1 VLQFEKILSKNQILI
16 LVSILLF
23 QAAEIT
29 GQQSYNDISTSVKSG
44 VFNESFDNNSNNWLL
59 DNLWINGNVSNGNY
73 KITCKNYK
81 KSTGLSYKTV
91 FIDQTKDY
99 EIETAIKNIS
109 GSGGLAFGINSKF
122 DHYRIELSG
131 SGNLSVIKN
140 IPSKGKN
147 EEIYSGPVSSGFKSG
162 LFNKITIR
170 KLQDYYY
177 LFLNEDLIGRFDKI
191 NPEGDQVGFNV
202 GLNSEISVDFLTISY
217 LSAKPD
223 ANLTAKNETRTDSE
237 RAVSEN
243 AVKVAP
249 AVVIPAN
256 DTKQNIN
263 IPKTPLPPSVKWISP
278 SGSKT
283 VLETYSARVRA
294 NIRSISELKSAL
306 FYVNGSSIGEGEIKL
321 SPGKTDEYV
330 AEKVISLNPGENNV
344 YLIATNTEGANKS
357 DLRYFSNPP
366 ANPPLISWGN
376 PVSENVIVNA
386 DRITIEACIASST
399 DLKSAKI
406 LVNGDTQEESNI
418 FQAYP
423 NDKCNYKW
431 QRSVILKEGDNSI
444 YIIATNIAGSTTS
457 EKRIVKFMAAIT
469 EKRIALVFGNAAY
482 GEKSSLKNP
491 VNDANLMEATLKEL
505 GFEVIKRTNAGL
517 NVMREAVREFSRKL
531 SQYNVGLFY
540 YAGHGM
546 QIEGV
551 NYLIPTDAILK
562 EPSDCK
568 YEAIPVDFVTE
579 EFGKYPENTNI
590 VILDA
595 CRNNP
600 YRSWVR
606 GGETGFKA
614 ISPTSGTIISF
625 ATAAGSTAIDGTSS
639 NGLFTEELA
648 KQMVQSQPIESV
660 FKKTRVEV
668 RKRSNEMQVP
678 MEWTN
683 LNGEFYFK
691 K

>member
-1 VLQFEKILSKNQILI
+1 MLFKNRILI
-16 LVSILLF
+16 LVSILLSF
-23 QAAEIT
+23 TVKISA
-29 GQQSYNDISTSVKSG
+29 QQSYNDIAVSLKTSVFSDL
-44 VFNESFDNNSNNWLL
+44 FNNNGNEWFL
-59 DNLWINGNVSNGNY
+59 DNPWISGDITNGY
-73 KITCKNYK
+73 YTIKCKNYN

-91 FIDQTKDY
+91 FIEKAKDY
-99 EIETAIKNIS
+99 EIETSIKNIN
-109 GSGGLAFGINSKF
+109 GSGGLAFGITSKY
-122 DHYRIELSG
+122 DHYRIELSA
-131 SGNLSVIKN
+131 SGNLSIIKN

-147 EEIYSGPVSSGFKSG
+147 EEIYSGLAGSGFKPG
-162 LFNKITIR
+162 NYNKITIR
-170 KLQDYYY
+170 KLKDYFY
-177 LFLNEDLIGRFDKI
+177 LFINEVLVGRYSRI
-191 NPEGDQVGFNV
+191 NPEGDQIGFNV
-202 GLNSEISVDFLTISY
+202 GLNSEISVDYLNVSY
-217 LSAKPD
+217 LSTRPET
-223 ANLTAKNETRTDSE
+223 NLTAKNEQGKETERTLTENVPKSE
-237 RAVSEN
+237 T
-243 AVKVAP
+243 
-249 AVVIPAN
+249 AVVLVASNAGKDNGILN
-256 DTKQNIN
+256 
-263 IPKTPLPPSVKWISP
+263 KTAVVPLIKWISP
-278 SGSKT
+278 SGAKT
-283 VLETYSARVRA
+283 AIDTYSARVKA
-294 NIRSISELKSAL
+294 NIKSDTEISSVL
-306 FYVNGSSIGEGEIKL
+306 FYVNGSSVGEGEIKL
-321 SPGKTDEYV
+321 VQGKKEEYI
-330 AEKVISLNPGENNV
+330 AEKVVNLNPGENNV
-344 YLIATNTEGANKS
+344 YLVATNSAGANKS

-366 ANPPLISWGN
+366 ANPPLITWGN
-376 PVSENVIVNA
+376 PVIENVIVSS
-386 DRITIEACIASST
+386 DQITIEACIVST
-399 DLKSAKI
+399 TELKSAKI
-406 LVNGDTQEESNI
+406 LVNGATQDESTI
-418 FQAYP
+418 FQSSQ
-423 NDKCNYKW
+423 NEKCNYKW

-457 EKRIVKFMAAIT
+457 EKRIVKFMTAVT
-469 EKRIALVFGNAAY
+469 EKRIALVFGNAEY

-505 GFEVIKRTNAGL
+505 GFDVIKRTNAGL
-517 NVMREAVREFSRKL
+517 NVMRDAVREFSRKL

-546 QIEGV
+546 QIDGI

-568 YEAIPVDFVTE
+568 YEAVPVDFVTE
-579 EFGKYPENTNI
+579 EFSKYPENTNI

-625 ATAAGSTAIDGTSS
+625 ATAAGSTAIDGTSA

-648 KQMVQSQPIESV
+648 KQMVIPQPIESV

>member
-1 VLQFEKILSKNQILI
+1 MLYKKQILI
-16 LVSILLF
+16 LVSILLSLVTETI
-23 QAAEIT
+23 A
-29 GQQSYNDISTSVKSG
+29 QQSYHDISPSEKAVIFT
-44 VFNESFDNNSNNWLL
+44 ESFDSNSNNWFL
-59 DNLWINGNVSNGNY
+59 DNLWINGNIANGNY
-73 KITCKNYK
+73 DITCKNYK

-91 FIDQTKDY
+91 FIDQSKDY
-99 EIETAIKNIS
+99 EIETALKNIS

-122 DHYRIELSG
+122 DHFRIELSSDG
-131 SGNLSVIKN
+131 KLSVIKN
-140 IPSKGKN
+140 TPSKGKN
-147 EEIYSGPVSSGFKSG
+147 EEIYSGPVNSGFKTG
-162 LFNKITIR
+162 NFNKITIR
-170 KLQDYYY
+170 KLQNYYY
-177 LFLNEDLIGRFDKI
+177 LFLNEDLIGRFTRI
-191 NPEGDQVGFNV
+191 NPEGDQIGFNV
-202 GLNSEISVDFLTISY
+202 GLNSEISVDYLAVSY

-223 ANLTAKNETRTDSE
+223 AGLTSKNETKPESE
-237 RAVSEN
+237 RAISEN
-243 AVKVAP
+243 SAKTTP
-249 AVVIPAN
+249 AVTIPVSDA
-256 DTKQNIN
+256 KQNTN
-263 IPKTPLPPSVKWISP
+263 LSKTSSPPSVRWVSP

-283 VLETYSARVRA
+283 VLESYTARVRA
-294 NIRSISELKSAL
+294 NIKSDSELRSVL
-306 FYVNGSSIGEGEIKL
+306 FYVNGSSMGEGEIKP
-321 SPGKTDEYV
+321 SSDKTGEYV
-330 AEKVISLNPGENNV
+330 AEKVINLNPGENNV
-344 YLIATNTEGANKS
+344 YLIATNADGANKS

-366 ANPPLISWGN
+366 ANPPVISWGN
-376 PVSENVIVNA
+376 PVTENVIVNA
-386 DRITIEACIASST
+386 DRITVEACIVSST
-399 DLKSAKI
+399 ELRSAKI
-406 LVNGDTQEESNI
+406 LVNGSAQEESNI
-418 FQAYP
+418 FQATP

-457 EKRIVKFMAAIT
+457 EKRVVKFMAAVA
-469 EKRIALVFGNAAY
+469 EKRIALVFGNAEY

-531 SQYNVGLFY
+531 SQYNVALFY

-551 NYLIPTDAILK
+551 NYLIPTDAVLK
-562 EPSDCK
+562 DPSDCK

-606 GGETGFKA
+606 GGESGFKA

-625 ATAAGSTAIDGTSS
+625 ATAAGATAIDGSS
-639 NGLFTEELA
+639 ANGLFTEELA
-648 KQMVQSQPIESV
+648 KQMVIPQAVESV

-668 RKRSNEMQVP
+668 RKRSNEQQIP

>member
-1 VLQFEKILSKNQILI
+1 MLCKNQILI
-16 LVSILLF
+16 LFSILLIHTT
-23 QAAEIT
+23 EIT
-29 GQQSYNDISTSVKSG
+29 AQQSYNDIPVTGKSA
-44 VFNESFDNNSNNWLL
+44 VFNESFDNNNNLWFL
-59 DNLWINGNVSNGNY
+59 DNLWISGNVANGY
-73 KITCKNYK
+73 YTIKCKNYN

-91 FIDQTKDY
+91 FIEKARDY
-99 EIETAIKNIS
+99 EIETTIKNVS
-109 GSGGLAFGINSKF
+109 GNGGLAFGINSKY
-122 DHYRIELSG
+122 DHYRVELSANG
-131 SGNLSVIKN
+131 TLSVIRN

-147 EEIYSGPVSSGFKSG
+147 EEIYSGHAGAGFKSG
-162 LFNKITIR
+162 DYNKITIR
-170 KLQDYYY
+170 KLNDYFY
-177 LFLNEDLIGRFDKI
+177 LFINETLVGRYNKI
-191 NPEGDQVGFNV
+191 NPDGDQVGFNV
-202 GLNSEISVDFLTISY
+202 GLNSEISVDYLNVSY
-217 LSAKPD
+217 LTSGPIT
-223 ANLTAKNETRTDSE
+223 NLTASKE
-237 RAVSEN
+237 
-243 AVKVAP
+243 
-249 AVVIPAN
+249 
-256 DTKQNIN
+256 
-263 IPKTPLPPSVKWISP
+263 SVKKTERTVTDNTPKAEAATVFVAASSGKDNDGIGKTSGVPVIRWMSP

-283 VLETYSARVRA
+283 VLETYTARVKA
-294 NIRSISELKSAL
+294 NIRSITEVSSVL
-306 FYVNGSSIGEGEIKL
+306 FYVNGSSIGEGEIKP
-321 SPGKTDEYV
+321 SPEKKDEYI
-330 AEKVISLNPGENNV
+330 AEKVINLNPGENNV
-344 YLIATNTEGANKS
+344 YLVATNSSGANKS

-366 ANPPLISWGN
+366 ANPPSVSWGN
-376 PVSENVIVNA
+376 PANENVIVSS

-399 DLKSAKI
+399 ELKSAKI
-406 LVNGDTQEESNI
+406 LVNGATQDESNI
-418 FQAYP
+418 FQASP
-423 NDKCNYKW
+423 NEKCNYKW

-457 EKRIVKFMAAIT
+457 EKRTVKFMAAVA
-469 EKRIALVFGNAAY
+469 EKRIALVLGNAAY
-482 GEKSSLKNP
+482 GEKSSLRNP

-517 NVMREAVREFSRKL
+517 NVMRDAVREFSRRL
-531 SQYNVGLFY
+531 SQYNVALFY

-546 QIEGV
+546 QIDGI

-568 YEAIPVDFVTE
+568 YEAVPVDFVTE

-606 GGETGFKA
+606 GGESGFKA

-625 ATAAGSTAIDGTSS
+625 ATAAGATAIDGTSA
-639 NGLFTEELA
+639 NGLFTEELV
-648 KQMVQSQPIESV
+648 KQMVMTQPIESV

-668 RKRSNEMQVP
+668 RKRSNELQVP